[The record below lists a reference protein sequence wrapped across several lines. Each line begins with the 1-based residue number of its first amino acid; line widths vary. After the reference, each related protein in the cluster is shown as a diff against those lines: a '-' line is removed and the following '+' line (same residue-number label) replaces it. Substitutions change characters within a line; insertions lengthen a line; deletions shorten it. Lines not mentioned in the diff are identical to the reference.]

1 MIGRLKTRQSRPT
14 CIPLVVL
21 ITALCGAMTGC
32 NDEQANDKRVAP
44 PDSASVAF
52 VAAHWERPIPP
63 QGPPPDGWA
72 PITTDLS
79 PQACA
84 TCHPAQFGDWK
95 TSFHAHAYS
104 PGLEGQL
111 VPWFESSPA
120 SVAQCMVCHGPLS
133 EQLRQIQGPDGGYV
147 QNADYEAG
155 LERSGVVCAACHV
168 RSWQRHGPPRR
179 DGTTT
184 PAPAGTPHA
193 GAIRNAAFESSQF
206 CGACHQFAEPAPN
219 GKSLENTLREWEATE
234 FAVEGVTCQT
244 CHMPDRRH
252 LWRGIHDPE
261 MTRSGVTPEW
271 KVQGDPSGEGFEVR
285 LALTNTGTGHH
296 FPTYVTPAVDLEIAF
311 VSVNGD
317 TLATRQRTLQREV
330 YFDGSQWIEREDDR
344 IPAGETRALEWTG
357 AAPSGATRV
366 VGRVIV
372 RPDAFYTAMFN
383 GLVPRT
389 PADSPARPI
398 LEAALTAAAESPYVL
413 FDWDSALATET

>member
-1 MIGRLKTRQSRPT
+1 MTGALNPTRSPSTGIRGVAMVTVFCGTMIGCRGDVVEVTR
-14 CIPLVVL
+14 I
-21 ITALCGAMTGC
+21 
-32 NDEQANDKRVAP
+32 AP
-44 PDSASVAF
+44 ADSAAADF
-52 VAAHWERPIPP
+52 VTTHWERPIPP
-63 QGPPPDGWA
+63 QGLPPDGWA

-84 TCHPAQFGDWK
+84 TCHPTQFRDWE
-95 TSFHAHAYS
+95 TSLHAHAYS

-111 VPWFESSPA
+111 VSWFDSSPA
-120 SVAQCMVCHGPLS
+120 SVVRCMVCHGPLS
-133 EQLRQIQGPDGGYV
+133 EQLRQVAGPRGNHV
-147 QNADYEAG
+147 QNADYDAD
-155 LERSGVVCAACHV
+155 LERGGVVCGACHV
-168 RSWQRHGPPRR
+168 RAWQRHGPPRR

-184 PAPAGTPHA
+184 PAPVGTPHA
-193 GAIRNAAFESSQF
+193 GAIRNPAFESSQF

-219 GKSLENTLREWEATE
+219 GKSLENTLREWEGTD
-234 FAVEGVTCQT
+234 FAARGTTCQV

-261 MTRSGVTPEW
+261 MTRSGVTPQWRVE
-271 KVQGDPSGEGFEVR
+271 GDPSSSKFEVR

-311 VSVNGD
+311 VSAQGD
-317 TLATRQRTLQREV
+317 TLASRRRTLQRNV

-366 VGRVIV
+366 TGSVVV
-372 RPDAFYTAMFN
+372 RPDAFYAAMFD

-389 PADSPARPI
+389 PTDGPARPI
-398 LEAALTAAAESPYVL
+398 LEEALARAKESPYVL
-413 FDWDSALATET
+413 FGWDHELDAES

>member
-1 MIGRLKTRQSRPT
+1 MVTAFCGMVIGCRGEVVESTR
-14 CIPLVVL
+14 I
-21 ITALCGAMTGC
+21 
-32 NDEQANDKRVAP
+32 AP
-44 PDSASVAF
+44 ADSAAADF
-52 VAAHWERPIPP
+52 VTAHWERPIAP

-72 PITTDLS
+72 PITADLL

-84 TCHPAQFGDWK
+84 TCHPAQFRDWEA
-95 TSFHAHAYS
+95 TLHAHAYS

-111 VPWFESSPA
+111 VAWFESSPA

-133 EQLRQIQGPDGGYV
+133 EQLRQVEGPGGSYV
-147 QNADYEAG
+147 QNAAYDAD

-168 RSWQRHGPPRR
+168 RAWQRHGPPRR

-193 GAIRNAAFESSQF
+193 GAIRNPAFESSQF
-206 CGACHQFAEPAPN
+206 CGACHQFEEPAPN
-219 GKSLENTLREWEATE
+219 GKSLENTLREWEATD
-234 FAVEGVTCQT
+234 FAARGTTCQV

-271 KVQGDPSGEGFEVR
+271 RVEGDPSSGKFEVR

-311 VSVNGD
+311 VSADGD
-317 TLATRQRTLQREV
+317 TLTTRRRTLQREV

-344 IPAGETRALEWTG
+344 IPAGETRALKWTG
-357 AAPSGATRV
+357 AAPSGATRII
-366 VGRVIV
+366 GRVIV
-372 RPDAFYTAMFN
+372 RPGAFYAAMFN

-389 PADSPARPI
+389 PTDSPARPI
-398 LEAALTAAAESPYVL
+398 LEEALARAEESPYVL
-413 FDWDSALATET
+413 FGWEQELDAGG